1 MADERTEVTKAFDY
15 STLEETKRVQLQT
28 KADAIRMRM
37 SRTADDIIAI
47 GQDLIEVKQ
56 NLEHGQFIDWLEAEF
71 EMNLRTAQ
79 RFMQVASRFSENDN
93 VSYLPASVLYELA
106 SPSTSDDIIEEV
118 LTGLIPANTKSIKK
132 AKEDKQKKQKQK
144 KKHPTEPPPL
154 LLPGAGGEQ
163 WRQRVLEACR
173 TLTDGADDLV
183 ECLSEVDLD
192 ETQQRAM
199 LVASLEIVQNHQS
212 LLHIVYLLEGAF
224 SPVYPL
230 T

>member
-1 MADERTEVTKAFDY
+1 MADERTEVMKAFDY
-15 STLEETKRVQLQT
+15 STLEEAKRVQLQT

-79 RFMQVASRFSENDN
+79 RFMQVADRFGESDN
-93 VSYLPASVLYELA
+93 MSYLPASVLYELA

-118 LTGLIPANTKSIKK
+118 LTGLIPAHTKSIKK
-132 AKEDKQKKQKQK
+132 AKEDKQKKQK
-144 KKHPTEPPPL
+144 KHPMEPPPL

-183 ECLSEVDLD
+183 ECLSELDLD
-192 ETQQRAM
+192 GTQQRAM
-199 LVASLEIVQNHQS
+199 LIASLEIVQNHQS
-212 LLHIVYLLEGAF
+212 LLHIVYLLEDAF